1 MLPVCFDPLCSNS
14 SLLQHKVKEV
24 WEKGDK
30 LEWKIMSLD
39 LGDFRCTS
47 TISEDIS

>member
-1 MLPVCFDPLCSNS
+1 MLPVCFDHLCSNS

-47 TISEDIS
+47 TISKDIG